1 MYNDHPWE
9 MARSPWYTGWPLYTG
24 QLYRKYKAAEN
35 FGKLTSDRK
44 IQDNRY
50 LQGRYIQQVWLK
62 SSFECLFFRL
72 KSMLKFL
79 LLPLTKGIYKKE
91 LSDMLELFHVC
102 YYHSDDTSVTLD
114 SGWDVMNLG
123 SGKSPINLR
132 IVIHTAN
139 AAWKIQTNTWH
150 TRLIWNH
157 HLKNCN

>member
-1 MYNDHPWE
+1 
-9 MARSPWYTGWPLYTG
+9 
-24 QLYRKYKAAEN
+24 
-35 FGKLTSDRK
+35 
-44 IQDNRY
+44 
-50 LQGRYIQQVWLK
+50 
-62 SSFECLFFRL
+62 
-72 KSMLKFL
+72 MLKFL

-91 LSDMLELFHVC
+91 LSDMLELFQVC

-150 TRLIWNH
+150 TGLIWNH

>member
-1 MYNDHPWE
+1 
-9 MARSPWYTGWPLYTG
+9 
-24 QLYRKYKAAEN
+24 
-35 FGKLTSDRK
+35 
-44 IQDNRY
+44 
-50 LQGRYIQQVWLK
+50 
-62 SSFECLFFRL
+62 
-72 KSMLKFL
+72 MLKFL
-79 LLPLTKGIYKKE
+79 LLSLTKGIYKKE
-91 LSDMLELFHVC
+91 LSDMLELCQVC